1 MEPITEPSRINYFF
15 GRLLTPE
22 DFQQEQQAI
31 RARHWLHNRLLHGF
45 GIVTGFDVTV
55 DAESIEVSA
64 GVAIDALGR
73 EVILVEPRC
82 LRLDPDLLGA
92 DNGASVDV
100 VVAWAE
106 EPDGEVPG
114 PDGPVPARFVER
126 PVVAVACDPTT
137 VVPEHAMPLA
147 RLVRRGDEVVADRS
161 ARQPFVP
168 ASTHGTRDRPKRPA
182 PTPLAVPGGI
192 SDLVGDQSR

>member
-1 MEPITEPSRINYFF
+1 MVEPITEPSRINYFF
-15 GRLLTPE
+15 GRLLTTE

-45 GIVTGFDVTV
+45 GIVTGLDVTV
-55 DAESIEVSA
+55 DGDSIEVSA

-73 EVILVEPRC
+73 EVVLVEPRC
-82 LRLDPDLLGA
+82 LRVDPELFGA
-92 DNGASVDV
+92 DDGASVDV

-126 PVVAVACDPTT
+126 PVVALASDGATGAM
-137 VVPEHAMPLA
+137 EHALPLS
-147 RLVRRGDEVVADRS
+147 RLVRRGDEVVADPS

-168 ASTHGTRDRPKRPA
+168 VSTAT
-182 PTPLAVPGGI
+182 
-192 SDLVGDQSR
+192 